1 MAKPEKSPDTG
12 NVQHAAGWQH
22 FPEFEK
28 VLTENPPP
36 ILARVEKTCRQLNDL
51 VQAGSEDDKQRA
63 RLAMTA
69 YGRSLELFRVLCE
82 ARDKAGQ
89 QS

>member
-1 MAKPEKSPDTG
+1 
-12 NVQHAAGWQH
+12 
-22 FPEFEK
+22 
-28 VLTENPPP
+28 
-36 ILARVEKTCRQLNDL
+36 